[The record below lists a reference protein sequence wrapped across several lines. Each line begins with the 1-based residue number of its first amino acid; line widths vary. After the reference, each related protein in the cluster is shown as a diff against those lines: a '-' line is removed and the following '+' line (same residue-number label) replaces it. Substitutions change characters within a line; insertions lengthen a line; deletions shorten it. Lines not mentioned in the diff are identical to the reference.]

1 MPFQSRRPP
10 FALVVAGVIVLA
22 VAAAALSWFYLG
34 GTPSPTVA
42 TAPVKATA
50 KAPVPSKQSLKPAIQ
65 APRPAEE
72 PPSANP
78 AADALLSKLSKNGKN
93 VKLTPEQLLT
103 YLMENKRNA
112 ESLLIASRVSDD
124 PNLLRE
130 AAKLAPGD
138 PRVQFELA
146 TRGAT
151 DAERRAGIQALRQ
164 AAPDNAMGDYLS
176 AMDHFKS
183 KDPAA
188 AMEDIKAAMGKGRL
202 EDYATENLQGTEE
215 AYLAA
220 GYSATDAKTAS
231 MMGMKLPQIQQ
242 MNDLSTQ
249 LSDLQQSYLK
259 ANDAAN
265 AETVSRSGLA
275 VAQQMQNQLG
285 NHFIINDMVGLAMES
300 RVLAG
305 IDPSSVIDD
314 SGITAKQRLDQLNQ
328 RRAELKELSS
338 TNLNILQT
346 LPPREM
352 MAYFDRAKIY
362 GEARALQWL
371 RAKYPK

>member
-1 MPFQSRRPP
+1 MTTQSRSP
-10 FALVVAGVIVLA
+10 FALVVAGVVVLA
-22 VAAAALSWFYLG
+22 VGAAALSWFYLG
-34 GTPSPTVA
+34 GTPSPSVA
-42 TAPVKATA
+42 TPPVKVAA
-50 KAPVPSKQSLKPAIQ
+50 KAPVPAKPVLKPAIQ
-65 APRPAEE
+65 APHLAEE
-72 PPSANP
+72 PPPDNAGAN
-78 AADALLSKLSKNGKN
+78 ALLSKLSKNGKN
-93 VKLTPEQLLT
+93 VKLTPEQLQT

-151 DAERRAGIQALRQ
+151 DGERRAGIQALKQ

-176 AMDHFKS
+176 AMEHFKS

-188 AMEDIKAAMGKGRL
+188 AMEDIKAAMGKARL
-202 EDYATENLQGTEE
+202 EDYASDNLQGAEE

-231 MMGMKLPQIQQ
+231 MMGMQLPQIQQ

-249 LSDLQQSYLK
+249 LSNLQQSYLK

-285 NHFIINDMVGLAMES
+285 SRFILNDMVGIAMES

-314 SGITAKQRLDQLNQ
+314 SGITARQRIEQLNQ
-328 RRAELKELSS
+328 RRAEMKELSS
-338 TNLNILQT
+338 TNINILQS
-346 LPPREM
+346 LPPRELM
-352 MAYFDRAKIY
+352 SYFDRAKIH
-362 GEARALQWL
+362 GEASALRWL